1 MSRTLI
7 TSLCWIKKQKVKR
20 LPDEFYDD
28 FKLKELKA
36 VADEYKTK
44 HNIKDT
50 DTIKTTTEK
59 IENLELGAEVNLVK
73 IQKEQEELED
83 VPTFS
88 ADFKDFYANN
98 PGNLEE
104 DYEEY
109 SADEQ
114 EDYTIHPT
122 DNLILC
128 ATAQNDISN
137 LEVYVYD
144 EAKQNLFVHH
154 DILLSSYPLCL
165 EWLTLDEEKGIKAN
179 FAVVGSFLPDI
190 EIWNLD
196 SINALEPELIL
207 GDPERKTDNK
217 EFYKKSKKVVN
228 PNETM
233 YHTDAVLGL
242 SLNPF
247 EKKIVASGSADSKI
261 IVWDLLKTTPILNYC
276 EHTNKVQTVKFNKCE
291 DNVLL
296 SGSYDHSIKIFDIR
310 NSKSQLTLNVNE
322 DIEGIE
328 FSPLNKFRFL
338 TSFESGVVEEYDI
351 RDLSK
356 PVFSFK
362 AHKKATTAVTYSSK
376 IPELFVTCSL
386 DCHVKVWDASSEALN
401 KNHQPDLIAEKFLK
415 KTTGELFC
423 CRFADDIDHTIA
435 VGGNKGELLIWQLEQ
450 SKTFCDRFG
459 LKWIDENV
467 NVDETNNLAKKK
479 LMSNRIRFKK
489 ENDSK
494 VSNVRPSKLSKKSKK

>member
-1 MSRTLI
+1 
-7 TSLCWIKKQKVKR
+7 
-20 LPDEFYDD
+20 
-28 FKLKELKA
+28 
-36 VADEYKTK
+36 
-44 HNIKDT
+44 
-50 DTIKTTTEK
+50 
-59 IENLELGAEVNLVK
+59 
-73 IQKEQEELED
+73 
-83 VPTFS
+83 
-88 ADFKDFYANN
+88 
-98 PGNLEE
+98 
-104 DYEEY
+104 
-109 SADEQ
+109 
-114 EDYTIHPT
+114 
-122 DNLILC
+122 
-128 ATAQNDISN
+128 
-137 LEVYVYD
+137 
-144 EAKQNLFVHH
+144 
-154 DILLSSYPLCL
+154 
-165 EWLTLDEEKGIKAN
+165 
-179 FAVVGSFLPDI
+179 
-190 EIWNLD
+190 
-196 SINALEPELIL
+196 
-207 GDPERKTDNK
+207 
-217 EFYKKSKKVVN
+217 
-228 PNETM
+228 M

>member
-7 TSLCWIKKQKVKR
+7 TSLCWIKKQKLKR

-28 FKLKELKA
+28 YKLKELKA

-44 HNIKDT
+44 LNIKDT
-50 DTIKTTTEK
+50 DTIKNTTEK
-59 IENLELGAEVNLVK
+59 LENPLKIEDVNIEK

-88 ADFKDFYANN
+88 ADFKEFYANN
-98 PGNLEE
+98 PNNLEE

-207 GDPERKTDNK
+207 GDPDRKVDNK

-228 PNETM
+228 PNETK

-276 EHTNKVQTVKFNKCE
+276 EHTNKVQVVKFNKCE

-296 SGSYDHSIKIFDIR
+296 SGSYDHTIKIFDIR

-322 DIEGIE
+322 DIEGVE
-328 FSPLNKFRFL
+328 FSPINKYRFMA
-338 TSFESGVVEEYDI
+338 SFESGKVSEYDI

-356 PVFSFK
+356 PLFSFK
-362 AHKKATTAVTYSSK
+362 AHKKATTAVTYSPK
-376 IPELFVTCSL
+376 IPDLFVTCSL
-386 DCHVKVWDASSEALN
+386 DCHVKVWDATNESIV
-401 KNHQPDLIAEKFLK
+401 KNQGQPDLIAEKFLK

-423 CRFADDIDHTIA
+423 CRFADDVDHTIA

-450 SKTFCDRFG
+450 SKTFCDRYG

-467 NVDETNNLAKKK
+467 NIDEANNLAKKK

-489 ENDSK
+489 DN
-494 VSNVRPSKLSKKSKK
+494 VSNVKQSKLKPRTKK